1 MAIRVKT
8 VSVTI
13 PANGQAFETIL
24 SVPSGSTYRVLGL
37 AREYSAD
44 YMLVLSRDGT
54 HDIELPGNYSAGMG
68 SYIPYN
74 QEVEGPATLQ
84 VGGVDLAG
92 SSQTRYF
99 SIFWEE

>member
-13 PANGQAFETIL
+13 PANGQAYETVLTI
-24 SVPSGSTYRVLGL
+24 PPGATRRVLGV

-44 YMLVLSRDGT
+44 YMLVLSRNGE

-74 QEVEGPATLQ
+74 QEIEGPATIQ

-92 SSQTRYF
+92 SAQTRYF
-99 SIFWEE
+99 SLFWEE